1 MSEQNG
7 LATAEQLMAVAGT
20 GKRRFRDLSLP
31 TNGLRV
37 RIRSLTERELS
48 RYQSATIA
56 SGGTGLKRSKLE
68 DASRRLIVLS
78 LVDHDGNQLLGN
90 GDADRLA
97 DWDAADTS
105 FLYDECAKHCGIN
118 RSDIED
124 LVKNSE
130 QTAGALVPS
139 DSPSE

>member
-1 MSEQNG
+1 MSENNG
-7 LATAEQLMAVAGT
+7 LATAEQLMAAT
-20 GKRRFRDLSLP
+20 GKRRFKELSLP
-31 TNGLRV
+31 TSGLRV

-56 SGGTGLKRSKLE
+56 SSGTGLKRSKLE
-68 DASRRLIVLS
+68 DASRRLILLC

-90 GDADRLA
+90 DDLLKLA

-124 LVKNSE
+124 LVKNSDE
-130 QTAGALVPS
+130 IPAALVHS
-139 DSPSE
+139 DSPSG